1 MTVSCLI
8 AALAG
13 READSH
19 TAGFYLPVGLFSKQ
33 NLRCYL
39 TAWQRHLNLNQV
51 KFIQF
56 IVKGLNWLML
66 SSLDATYCNMKTSVQ
81 NPTLLYDCHSYSV
94 PISCCCPGVHVAW
107 VLCDPNCVNVA
118 VWIAPWIPAFTLIP
132 PAIAMRTQERLSD
145 TGVNCSIRGFS
156 QRGFDLVHLEYYD
169 YQRRGDSSWLPSL
182 SSLIPFIFAHTIK
195 LLLVVTFH
203 SIQQVT
209 TTACGISVRSDHNEL
224 IICAV
229 ILLSTL
235 FIVLSHPPDCMMSYQ
250 LINRIN
256 VKFFV
261 HKTKPD
267 NAHCKQI
274 PEW

>member
-118 VWIAPWIPAFTLIP
+118 VWIASWIPAFTLIP

-156 QRGFDLVHLEYYD
+156 QRGFDLVHLKYYD
-169 YQRRGDSSWLPSL
+169 YQRRWLLMAPL
-182 SSLIPFIFAHTIK
+182 TEQPDPFYFCSYYKTTFSCNFPFNSTSYNNCLWDFCKVWSQWTHHVCCNTVIHT
-195 LLLVVTFH
+195 L
-203 SIQQVT
+203 
-209 TTACGISVRSDHNEL
+209 
-224 IICAV
+224 
-229 ILLSTL
+229 
-235 FIVLSHPPDCMMSYQ
+235 MSYQ